1 MKTKLFNI
9 KILFVI
15 QILVILL
22 FTSSCYV
29 LKKATPPDK
38 VAAQFFH
45 YFNNYEY
52 GKAKEL
58 GTEKTQKTISFVE
71 KIQTLGGAD
80 KIIMKDNKTDLLKTE
95 TKGKEA
101 VLTYRTF
108 SGGEQKVY
116 LVKKKGK
123 WLVDLRK
130 DGTGKNPENQPTK

>member
-1 MKTKLFNI
+1 MKPKYF
-9 KILFVI
+9 KINFLLALQLIFV
-15 QILVILL
+15 LML
-22 FTSSCYV
+22 TGSCSIF
-29 LKKATPPDK
+29 KKATPPDK

-95 TKGKEA
+95 IKGREA
-101 VLTYRTF
+101 ILTYRTY

-130 DGTGKNPENQPTK
+130 EATTKTPENQNTK

>member
-1 MKTKLFNI
+1 MKPKFFKI
-9 KILFVI
+9 KILFTV
-15 QILVILL
+15 QIFVILL
-22 FTSSCYV
+22 LTSSCSIF
-29 LKKATPPDK
+29 KKATPPDK

-80 KIIMKDNKTDLLKTE
+80 KIIMKDNKTELLKTE
-95 TKGKEA
+95 IKGREA
-101 VLTYRTF
+101 ILTYRTY

-130 DGTGKNPENQPTK
+130 DATGKAPENQNTK